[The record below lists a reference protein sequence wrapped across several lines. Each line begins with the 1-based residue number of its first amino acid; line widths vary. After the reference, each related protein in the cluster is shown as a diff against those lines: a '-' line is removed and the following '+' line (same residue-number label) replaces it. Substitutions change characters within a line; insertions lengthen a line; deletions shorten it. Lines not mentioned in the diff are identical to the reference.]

1 MKNIKRIGAIAMAMA
16 TLLPNFAFAA
26 KKDYGSAKNV
36 ILMIPDGMN
45 VESVT
50 TARWMTDDFELA
62 FDFMATGL
70 VKTNNSNTPIADSA
84 PAGTAMA
91 TGVKT
96 QSPYIA
102 TRPEK
107 GGMPGSEEFD
117 ENKKNY
123 PLATVLEGAE
133 RQGKSTGII
142 STSNIQHAT
151 PADFSSHNLNRNN
164 YEDLGEQQIY
174 QGMEVVLGAGSK
186 YLEAD
191 KRADGEDLIAEIKNL
206 GYEYVTNTAA
216 LNAAQGEKLFGLF
229 APGSLNYSIDRDPA
243 VEPSLAE
250 MTSKA
255 LDVLSKNDKGFFLMV
270 EGSQIDW
277 AAHANDPVGIRSEIL
292 AFEEAVEV
300 ALDFANSNEDTVIII
315 ASDHGT
321 GGMTFG
327 NDNIAK
333 GYDKAP
339 LESFTSI
346 IKTAKLTGQG
356 FRKKLN
362 EDKSN
367 IAELFK
373 ETYGVDLTA
382 EEVQSI
388 KDAKDVQK
396 TVGHIISGKSN
407 IGWTTGGHI
416 GGDVGLYC
424 YSTAK
429 DAKLLSGTV
438 HNKEIGLYIESL
450 LGLDLNALSEELYQ
464 LARPGFE
471 AKGANV
477 EFKYESEGN
486 PIIIVTKGDQEITFP
501 ISKNY
506 AIQNGEKVDLG
517 GLTIFN
523 GTNVFVPKA
532 AFDLVK

>member
-1 MKNIKRIGAIAMAMA
+1 MRNIKKIGAIALAVA

-26 KKDYGSAKNV
+26 KKDYGTAKNV

-50 TARWMTDDFELA
+50 TARWLSNDFELA

-107 GGMPGSEEFD
+107 GGMPGAEDFD

-133 RQGKSTGII
+133 RKGKSTGII

-151 PADFSSHNLNRNN
+151 PADFSSHHPNRNN

-186 YLEAD
+186 YLEGD
-191 KRADGEDLIAEIKNL
+191 RRADGEDLIAEIKNL

-216 LNAAQGEKLFGLF
+216 MKAAQGDKLFGLF
-229 APGSLNYSIDRDPA
+229 APGSLNYSMDRDPE

-250 MTSKA
+250 MTDKA
-255 LDVLSKNDKGFFLMV
+255 LDVLSKNEKGFFLMV

-277 AAHANDPVGIRSEIL
+277 AAHANDPVGIKSEVL
-292 AFEEAVEV
+292 AFDEAVKV
-300 ALDFANSNEDTVIII
+300 AVDFANANKDTVIIV

-327 NDNIAK
+327 NNNISS

-339 LESFTSI
+339 LESFTKLI
-346 IKTAKLTGQG
+346 HAAKLTGQG
-356 FRKKLN
+356 FAQKLN

-373 ETYGVDLTA
+373 ETYGFDLTA

-388 KDAKDVQK
+388 KDAKDIQMA
-396 TVGHIISGKSN
+396 VGHIISDKSN
-407 IGWTTGGHI
+407 IGWTTGGHV

-429 DAKLLSGTV
+429 DAKLLTGTV
-438 HNKEIGLYIESL
+438 HNKDIGQYIEAL
-450 LGLDLNALSEELYQ
+450 LGLDLAALSEELYQ
-464 LARPGFE
+464 PARPGFE
-471 AKGANV
+471 AKGAKV
-477 EFKYESEGN
+477 EFKYESEAN
-486 PIIIVTKGDQEITFP
+486 PVIVVTKGDQEITFP

-506 AIQNGEKVDLG
+506 AIQGDEKVEIG
-517 GLTIFN
+517 GLTLFN

-532 AFDLVK
+532 AFELIK